1 MAETDIKWKAAL
13 YAIPLF
19 LTPFA
24 DKIIPVLF
32 EDKWPSLPMILGCA
46 LLGTIASSLGLRMY
60 FDGSYERAKQESNGK
75 LPVIVTPSNL
85 GPPPK

>member
-1 MAETDIKWKAAL
+1 MAETDIKWKATL

-24 DKIIPVLF
+24 DKIIPILF
-32 EDKWPSLPMILGCA
+32 DNKWPSLPMVFGCT
-46 LLGTIASSLGLRMY
+46 LLGTVAASLGLRMY
-60 FDGSYERAKQESNGK
+60 FDGSYERAKQNGNGK
-75 LPVIVTPSNL
+75 LPVVPPPATL